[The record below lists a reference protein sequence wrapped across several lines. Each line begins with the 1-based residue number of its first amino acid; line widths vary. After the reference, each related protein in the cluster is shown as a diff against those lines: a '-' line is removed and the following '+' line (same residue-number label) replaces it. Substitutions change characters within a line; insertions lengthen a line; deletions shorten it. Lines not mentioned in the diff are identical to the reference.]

1 MIDGLFGSK
10 AVAITER
17 IIKKNGATLKMIY
30 TAFYAPNAQMSISDL
45 ESESILTY
53 SLEKHIKREY
63 AILDKL
69 LDNAII
75 KSIVFLIIT
84 KSIIGLSI

>member
-1 MIDGLFGSK
+1 MK
-10 AVAITER
+10 
-17 IIKKNGATLKMIY
+17 
-30 TAFYAPNAQMSISDL
+30 
-45 ESESILTY
+45 SILTY

-63 AILDKL
+63 ATLDKL

-84 KSIIGLSI
+84 KSIIGLSIEVPYDLIVEGHIE